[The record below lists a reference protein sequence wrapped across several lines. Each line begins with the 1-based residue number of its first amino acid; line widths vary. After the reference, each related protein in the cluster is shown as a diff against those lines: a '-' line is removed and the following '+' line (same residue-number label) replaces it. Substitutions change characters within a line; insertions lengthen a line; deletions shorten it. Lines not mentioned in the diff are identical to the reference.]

1 MENSR
6 KISANGLLRPFMLL
20 LYFLNT
26 ADLLFTKFLLNTGLF
41 FEANPIM
48 ALAMQ
53 NFWAVFTLKLL
64 LPALLLGYLDYRTAK
79 SDERTAKI
87 VFWAIA
93 ALTLVYLLVMAL
105 HIFLL
110 NISGYFI

>member
-1 MENSR
+1 MENTR
-6 KISANGLLRPFMLL
+6 KLSAKNFLRPTMLL

-53 NFWAVFTLKLL
+53 SFCAVFILKIL
-64 LPALLLGYLDYRTAK
+64 LPALLLCYLDHRTINADEKTAK
-79 SDERTAKI
+79 
-87 VFWAIA
+87 VVLWAIA
-93 ALTLVYLLVMAL
+93 VLSLIFLLVIAL

-110 NISGYFI
+110 CISGYFV